1 MNTKVRKIC
10 LALIIVIVGGFAC
23 LCGILA
29 VASPSSTAE
38 SIAEPAATVV
48 LVPTLDPT
56 AMPSATPAPIPTAI
70 PVDLVQ
76 VYSDGILGIVADWST
91 GYSQFSEL
99 FAAAGNDIRLLDDPA
114 WLASVYGN
122 MELMTAANARLRA
135 LVPPEQF
142 LPSHQFLL
150 EAATHTDTAISLL
163 RTGIATK
170 DVPTIVAATEQI
182 RLGTEDIARAT
193 ALLDEI
199 TL

>member
-1 MNTKVRKIC
+1 MNTKFRNIC
-10 LALIIVIVGGFAC
+10 LALIIVVIGGLAC

-48 LVPTLDPT
+48 VVPTLEPT
-56 AMPSATPAPIPTAI
+56 VMPPSTPAPLPTTIPI
-70 PVDLVQ
+70 DLVQ
-76 VYSDGILGIVADWST
+76 VYSDSIMEIVADWST

-99 FAAAGNDIRLLDDPA
+99 FTAAGNDIGLMDDPS
-114 WLASVYGN
+114 WLSSVYGT
-122 MELMTAANARLRA
+122 MELMTAANARLRT

-142 LPSHQFLL
+142 VPSHQALL

-170 DVPTIVAATEQI
+170 DIPTIVAATEQI
-182 RLGTEDIARAT
+182 RLGTEDIERAT